1 MRIVLV
7 MANVQGQAQYDNL
20 SILLQ
25 LVALSCVAS
34 GGAA

>member
-20 SILLQ
+20 ILLQ